1 MSAVKV
7 AIIGAGSA
15 ALSAGLVRTL
25 CVQPGPHG
33 SHVAFMDIDPQRLD
47 MGALLDEW
55 LSDPRNE
62 RLALLFGE
70 TCPS

>member
-15 ALSAGLVRTL
+15 EFSAGLVRDL
-25 CVQPGPHG
+25 CVNAGLHG
-33 SHVAFMDIDPQRLD
+33 SRVTFMDIDPQRLD
-47 MGALLDEW
+47 MVALLDEW

-62 RLALLFGE
+62 RLALLFGK
-70 TCPS
+70 TRPS